1 MDRRRHIHSAG
12 KTEQVLEEQVVRKA
26 TILFSLIAALAIGGC
41 KHAAAPGLH
50 ANPNACGDPTG
61 GIDSW
66 QIATPDSVD
75 LSKAALCQMVKWLA
89 ESKLD
94 NVHAVLVARHGK
106 LVFEQYFMGA
116 DEHLGRSV
124 GNVTFGPT
132 VRHDER
138 SVTKSVV
145 SLVMGIAIGRGW
157 IKSVDAPVFSFFP
170 EYASLSTPEKRRITI
185 RDLLTMSSG
194 IEWHEEDVPY
204 TSPNNSEIIMDSSS
218 DPLRAAL
225 APPVVAAPGQIWNYN
240 SGSTEL
246 LGAILKK
253 ATGKG
258 VDELAGT
265 LLFAPLGITDFTWY
279 KHPDGSPHAA
289 GGLRLRPRDLAK
301 IGQLILQRG
310 SWNGVPI
317 VPAAWIDEATAPR
330 MMGEALFFYGYQF
343 WLGRSLVNGQEI
355 QWPAAVGLGGQRLF
369 VVPALDLV
377 VVVNSGMYA
386 SQRQG
391 IVALEVLDRYVMR
404 SIEPSPPQNGYARAL
419 FSRVPL

>member
-1 MDRRRHIHSAG
+1 MVSKGI
-12 KTEQVLEEQVVRKA
+12 VL
-26 TILFSLIAALAIGGC
+26 IGLITALAIAGC
-41 KHAAAPGLH
+41 KRASAPALH
-50 ANPNACGDPTG
+50 ANPNACGDPIG
-61 GIDSW
+61 GMDSW
-66 QIATPDSVD
+66 PIATPESVG
-75 LSKAALCQMVKWLA
+75 LSKAALCPMVKWLA

-94 NVHAVLVARHGK
+94 NVHAVLVVRHGK
-106 LVFEQYFMGA
+106 LVFEQYFTGA

-145 SLVMGIAIGRGW
+145 SLVMGVAIDRGW

-170 EYASLSTPEKRRITI
+170 EYASLSTPEKSRITI

-204 TSPNNSEIIMDSSS
+204 TSPDNSEIIMDSSS

-246 LGAILKK
+246 LGAILKR

-279 KHPDGSPHAA
+279 KHQDGRPHAA

-310 SWNGVPI
+310 SWNGAQI
-317 VPAAWIDEATAPR
+317 VPKAWIDEATAPQQ
-330 MMGEALFFYGYQF
+330 MGEALFFYGYQF
-343 WLGRSLVNGQEI
+343 WLGRSLVNGREV
-355 QWPAAVGLGGQRLF
+355 QWPAAVGLGGQRVF

-377 VVVNSGMYA
+377 VVVNSGMYT

-391 IVALEVLDRYVMR
+391 IVALEVLDRYVIR
-404 SIEPSPPQNGYARAL
+404 SLEPSTARDG
-419 FSRVPL
+419 

>member
-1 MDRRRHIHSAG
+1 MVSKGI
-12 KTEQVLEEQVVRKA
+12 VL
-26 TILFSLIAALAIGGC
+26 IGLITALAIAGC
-41 KHAAAPGLH
+41 KRASAPALH
-50 ANPNACGDPTG
+50 ANPNACGDPIG
-61 GIDSW
+61 GMDSW
-66 QIATPDSVD
+66 PIATPESVG
-75 LSKAALCQMVKWLA
+75 LSKAALCPMVKWLA

-94 NVHAVLVARHGK
+94 NVHAVLVVRHGK
-106 LVFEQYFMGA
+106 LVFEQYFTGA

-145 SLVMGIAIGRGW
+145 SLVMGVAIDRGW

-170 EYASLSTPEKRRITI
+170 EYASLSTPEKSRITI

-204 TSPNNSEIIMDSSS
+204 TSPDNSEIIMDSSS

-246 LGAILKK
+246 LGAILKR

-279 KHPDGSPHAA
+279 KHQDGRPHAA
-289 GGLRLRPRDLAK
+289 GGCDCAPEISRRS
-301 IGQLILQRG
+301 G
-310 SWNGVPI
+310 S
-317 VPAAWIDEATAPR
+317 
-330 MMGEALFFYGYQF
+330 
-343 WLGRSLVNGQEI
+343 
-355 QWPAAVGLGGQRLF
+355 
-369 VVPALDLV
+369 
-377 VVVNSGMYA
+377 
-386 SQRQG
+386 
-391 IVALEVLDRYVMR
+391 
-404 SIEPSPPQNGYARAL
+404 
-419 FSRVPL
+419 

>member
-1 MDRRRHIHSAG
+1 M
-12 KTEQVLEEQVVRKA
+12 VRKR
-26 TILFSLIAALAIGGC
+26 IVLIGLVAALVIAGC
-41 KHAAAPGLH
+41 KRAAAPALH
-50 ANPNACGDPTG
+50 ANPNACGDPIG

-66 QIATPDSVD
+66 QIATPESVG
-75 LSKAALCQMVKWLA
+75 LSRAVLCPMVKWLA
-89 ESKLD
+89 ESKRD
-94 NVHAVLVARHGK
+94 NVHAVLVVRHGK
-106 LVFEQYFMGA
+106 LVFEQYFTGA

-138 SVTKSVV
+138 SVSKSIVA
-145 SLVMGIAIGRGW
+145 LVMGIAIDRGW
-157 IKSVDAPVFSFFP
+157 IKSIDAPVFSFFP
-170 EYASLSTPEKRRITI
+170 EYASLATPENSRITI

-204 TSPNNSEIIMDSSS
+204 TSPDNSEIIMDESA

-225 APPVVAAPGQIWNYN
+225 SPPMEAPPGQIWNYN

-246 LGAILKK
+246 LGAILNK

-258 VDELAGT
+258 VDQLAGS

-279 KHPDGSPHAA
+279 KHTNGSPHAA

-301 IGQLILQRG
+301 IGQMILQHG
-310 SWNGVPI
+310 SWNGTQI
-317 VPAAWIDEATAPR
+317 VPAAWIDEATAPHL
-330 MMGEALFFYGYQF
+330 MGEALFFYGYQF

-369 VVPALDLV
+369 IVPSLDLV
-377 VVVNSGMYA
+377 VVVNSGMYK
-386 SQRQG
+386 SERQG
-391 IVALEVLDRYVMR
+391 LVALEILDRYVMR
-404 SIEPSPPQNGYARAL
+404 SLEEGAAAR
-419 FSRVPL
+419 

>member
-1 MDRRRHIHSAG
+1 M
-12 KTEQVLEEQVVRKA
+12 
-26 TILFSLIAALAIGGC
+26 GGC
-41 KHAAAPGLH
+41 KRAEAPALH
-50 ANPNACGDPTG
+50 ADPNACGDPIG

-66 QIATPDSVD
+66 QIATPESVG
-75 LSKAALCQMVKWLA
+75 LSRAVLCPMVKWLA

-94 NVHAVLVARHGK
+94 NVHAVLVVRHGK
-106 LVFEQYFMGA
+106 LVFEQYFTGA
-116 DEHLGRSV
+116 DEHLGRAV

-138 SVTKSVV
+138 SVSKSVV
-145 SLVMGIAIGRGW
+145 ALVMGIAIDRGW
-157 IKSVDAPVFSFFP
+157 VKSIDEPVLSFFP
-170 EYASLSTPEKRRITI
+170 EYANLATPQKSRITI

-204 TSPNNSEIIMDSSS
+204 TSPDNSEIIMDTSS

-225 APPVVAAPGQIWNYN
+225 APPIVAAPGQIWNYN

-253 ATGKG
+253 ATGQG

-279 KHPDGSPHAA
+279 KHSNLSPHAA

-301 IGQLILQRG
+301 IGQLILQHG
-310 SWNGVPI
+310 SWNGSQI
-317 VPAAWIDEATAPR
+317 VPAAWIAEATAPHL
-330 MMGEALFFYGYQF
+330 MGEALFFYGYQF
-343 WLGRSLVNGQEI
+343 WLGRSLVDGKEI
-355 QWPAAVGLGGQRLF
+355 HWPAAVGLGGQRLF

-377 VVVNSGMYA
+377 VVVNSGMYT
-386 SQRQG
+386 SPLQG
-391 IVALEVLDRYVMR
+391 LVPLEVLDRYVMR
-404 SIEPSPPQNGYARAL
+404 SLEPSPPATG
-419 FSRVPL
+419 